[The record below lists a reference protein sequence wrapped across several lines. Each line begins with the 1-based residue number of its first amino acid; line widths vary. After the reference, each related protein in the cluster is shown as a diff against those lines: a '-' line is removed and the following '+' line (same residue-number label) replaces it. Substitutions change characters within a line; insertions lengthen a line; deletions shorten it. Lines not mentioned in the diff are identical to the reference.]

1 MLDTSRPQVGP
12 PISITFVIQSMY
24 FIGDETPSGIIII
37 VVVTIV
43 LAVLLIAAIIIMAI
57 IIAILRVRKRQKITL
72 PSPEPIYEDLD
83 YPYLSSVLDNKTN
96 TVSARTEIPLQS
108 QPHTNTNEAYGAF
121 TRQQGIEQ
129 QENVAYCAL
138 ANQQQSSG
146 DQTEEQ
152 C

>member
-12 PISITFVIQSMY
+12 PISITFVIQSIY
-24 FIGDETPSGIIII
+24 FIGDETPSGIIIVI
-37 VVVTIV
+37 VTIV
-43 LAVLLIAAIIIMAI
+43 LAVLLITAIIIMAI
-57 IIAILRVRKRQKITL
+57 IIAILRIRKRQKITL
-72 PSPEPIYEDLD
+72 PSPEPIYEYLD
-83 YPYLSSVLDNKTN
+83 SPYYSSVLDNKTN
-96 TVSARTEIPLQS
+96 TVSARTKIPLQS

-121 TRQQGIEQ
+121 TRQQGIER
-129 QENVAYCAL
+129 QENVAYGVL